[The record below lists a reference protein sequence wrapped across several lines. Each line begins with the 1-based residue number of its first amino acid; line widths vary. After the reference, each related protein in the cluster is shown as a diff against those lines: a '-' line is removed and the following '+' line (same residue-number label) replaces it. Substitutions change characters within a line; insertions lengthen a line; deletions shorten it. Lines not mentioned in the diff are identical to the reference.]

1 MTKTEQ
7 LTLTLFSIIANNP
20 DYDTNAVAQ
29 YQFSTV
35 CQELF
40 ASAKS
45 QNASIV
51 GHGHEGD
58 NRNNKSMY
66 NTGSQ
71 ATNKIRQQYLSGG
84 KKLYPDKKQA
94 F

>member
-7 LTLTLFSIIANNP
+7 LTLTLFNIVASNP

-40 ASAKS
+40 ATAKS
-45 QNASIV
+45 QNASLV
-51 GHGHEGD
+51 GSAHEGD
-58 NRNNKSMY
+58 KRINKAM
-66 NTGSQ
+66 NKTGDQ
-71 ATNKIRQQYLSGG
+71 VANIIRQKYSSGER
-84 KKLYPDKKQA
+84 KLYPDKKQA

>member
-45 QNASIV
+45 QNASLV
-51 GHGHEGD
+51 GSAHEGD
-58 NRNNKSMY
+58 KRTNKAV
-66 NTGSQ
+66 NKTGDQ
-71 ATNKIRQQYLSGG
+71 ATNIIRQKYISGER
-84 KKLYPDKKQA
+84 KLYPNKQA